1 MNVDVRKVQ
10 YQAYRRDHTMAGNQ
24 QVILHHVSGAR
35 GPPPAPSQPAS
46 FTRWNR
52 YSSSRF
58 PWDDM
63 ERSLYRPTP
72 TAAVE
77 ELSDDD
83 EDDDDDDADS
93 TASQDEEDEE
103 EDEE

>member
-1 MNVDVRKVQ
+1 
-10 YQAYRRDHTMAGNQ
+10 MAGNQ

-35 GPPPAPSQPAS
+35 GPPPAPSQPAL
-46 FTRWNR
+46 FARWNR
-52 YSSSRF
+52 ASSSRF

-72 TAAVE
+72 STEVE
-77 ELSDDD
+77 ELSEDNDEEDDDD
-83 EDDDDDDADS
+83 EDPADDDDDADS

-103 EDEE
+103 EDDE

>member
-1 MNVDVRKVQ
+1 
-10 YQAYRRDHTMAGNQ
+10 MARNQ

-35 GPPPAPSQPAS
+35 GPPPAPSQPVS

-52 YSSSRF
+52 DSSSRF

-63 ERSLYRPTP
+63 EHSLYRPTP

-83 EDDDDDDADS
+83 EDPEDDDVDAPDDDDDDD
-93 TASQDEEDEE
+93 TTPSQDEDEEE